1 MIYYYKR
8 KIEWNVS
15 LYSTTKIC
23 DEIRSGAFDSY
34 NIRGM
39 KIGMIPAFEFASATS
54 IFDECQI
61 RYTEIIDIAK
71 KLSSETWSFEVACNF
86 EWKKRNLTVQHFAHY
101 TVSIFFMGNAVDYI
115 SVYTADD
122 LLKKVLLLEIKFSQ
136 FNNSTQYEFHADRMP
151 YSVVFHNSA
160 AATFAHE
167 VLGHILEA
175 DNYYRY
181 GYDSAIDLIRPLQI
195 QIIDNPLIPQSP
207 GFYIED
213 DMGIA
218 AQRALIVEN
227 GMINTLIG
235 CKKSDGLITNSLRRE
250 NYDNSCFP
258 RMSNL
263 IVGAPNVHTKNELSQ
278 YIQIDKLSKCFIYH
292 NKKVVEFNVEFS
304 FFHNNCID
312 IPLKPFRLKY
322 GVSDLLSKVSLIDG
336 GDMELRPIQCA
347 KHNQVIS
354 CGASSPDW
362 MVNHE

>member
-1 MIYYYKR
+1 
-8 KIEWNVS
+8 
-15 LYSTTKIC
+15 
-23 DEIRSGAFDSY
+23 
-34 NIRGM
+34 
-39 KIGMIPAFEFASATS
+39 
-54 IFDECQI
+54 
-61 RYTEIIDIAK
+61 
-71 KLSSETWSFEVACNF
+71 
-86 EWKKRNLTVQHFAHY
+86 
-101 TVSIFFMGNAVDYI
+101 MGNAVDYI